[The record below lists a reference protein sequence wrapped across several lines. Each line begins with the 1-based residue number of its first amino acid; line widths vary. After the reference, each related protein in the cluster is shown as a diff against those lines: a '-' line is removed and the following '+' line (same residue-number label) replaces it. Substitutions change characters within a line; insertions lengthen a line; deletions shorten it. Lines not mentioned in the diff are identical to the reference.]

1 MPNHPY
7 SLGEKLGNPMTTAA
21 MTKGVYRTLVF
32 LLGAAVFLNYVDRG
46 AVGIAAPLMQ
56 GDLALSATEF
66 GLVASAFFWIYGPV
80 QLLVGWLCDRFN
92 VYRLMT
98 IGLLLWAA
106 ATLLMGFVGGFV
118 SLLVLRVMLGVGESI
133 AFPGTS
139 KIIAEQVPAER
150 RGIANSAI
158 SLGIALGPAAGT
170 LAGGMILA
178 SWGWRPIFIVF
189 GLVTLLWLI
198 PWQATVGKLA
208 PPGGSTVV
216 RPAQVPLR
224 ALLSRWPLWSMS
236 IAHIASNYG
245 FYFLLIWLPNYLVKA
260 RGLEIGEM
268 TLLATLGYL
277 AQAVAAIGFG
287 IWSDRW
293 TASGR
298 SEGQIRRWMMIV
310 AQIVQGAA
318 IVGVLLAESSLGIG
332 LWLVIAGIATGSLS
346 LNIYAVAQMFAGPR
360 AAGSWIG
367 FQNAIGNSFS
377 GILGPIIT
385 GLIVDE
391 AGYDGA
397 FYVAAGVAIV
407 GGIWWLIAIPRIT
420 QVIPND

>member
-1 MPNHPY
+1 MIAT
-7 SLGEKLGNPMTTAA
+7 SLNRALI
-21 MTKGVYRTLVF
+21 F

-56 GDLALSATEF
+56 GELGLSATEF

-80 QLLVGWLCDRFN
+80 QLVVGWLCDRFN

-98 IGLLLWAA
+98 IGLLLWAVS
-106 ATLLMGFVGGFV
+106 TLLMGFVGGFL

-150 RGIANSAI
+150 RGLANSMV

-170 LAGGMILA
+170 LAGGLILA
-178 SWGWRPIFIVF
+178 AWGWRPIFIVF
-189 GLVTLLWLI
+189 GLVTLLWLL
-198 PWQATVGKLA
+198 PWRRTVAKLA
-208 PPGGSTVV
+208 T
-216 RPAQVPLR
+216 PAESAADSGQQVPLG

-260 RGLEIGEM
+260 RGLDIGEM
-268 TLLATLGYL
+268 TLLATAGYL
-277 AQAVAAIGFG
+277 AQAVAAVGFG
-287 IWSDRW
+287 LWSDRW
-293 TASGR
+293 TRSGR

-310 AQIVQGAA
+310 AQIVQGVA
-318 IVGVLLAESSLGIG
+318 IVGVLMAEGSLGIG
-332 LWLVIAGIATGSLS
+332 VWLVIAGIATGSLS
-346 LNIYAVAQMFAGPR
+346 LNVYAVAQMFAGRR

-377 GILGPIIT
+377 GILGPVVT
-385 GLIVDE
+385 GMIVDA

-397 FYVAAGVAIV
+397 FHVAAAVAIA
-407 GGIWWLIAIPRIT
+407 GGIWWLVAVPRIA
-420 QVIPND
+420 QVIPNN

>member
-1 MPNHPY
+1 MAK
-7 SLGEKLGNPMTTAA
+7 SLNRALI
-21 MTKGVYRTLVF
+21 F

-56 GDLALSATEF
+56 GDLGLSATEF

-98 IGLLLWAA
+98 VGLLLWAV
-106 ATLLMGFVGGFV
+106 ATLLMGFVGGFL

-139 KIIAEQVPAER
+139 KIIAEQVPAEK
-150 RGIANSAI
+150 RGIANSAV

-170 LAGGMILA
+170 LAGGLILA
-178 SWGWRPIFIVF
+178 SWGWRPIFILF
-189 GLVTLLWLI
+189 GLVTLLWLL
-198 PWQATVGKLA
+198 PWQRTIAKLPKPSIA
-208 PPGGSTVV
+208 AD
-216 RPAQVPLR
+216 RPKQVPIG
-224 ALLSRWPLWSMS
+224 ALLQRWPLWSMS

-260 RGLEIGEM
+260 RGLDIGEM

-287 IWSDRW
+287 VWSDRW

-310 AQIVQGAA
+310 AQIIQGIA
-318 IVGVLLAESSLGIG
+318 IVGVLMAESAVGIG
-332 LWLVIAGIATGSLS
+332 IWLVIAGIATGSLS
-346 LNIYAVAQMFAGPR
+346 LNVYAVAQMFAGPR

-377 GILGPIIT
+377 GILGPIVT
-385 GLIVDE
+385 GVIVDA

-397 FYVAAGVAIV
+397 FYVAAAVAII
-407 GGIWWLIAIPRIT
+407 GGIWWLVAIPRIA

>member
-1 MPNHPY
+1 LIAT
-7 SLGEKLGNPMTTAA
+7 SLNRALI
-21 MTKGVYRTLVF
+21 F

-56 GDLALSATEF
+56 GELGLSATEF

-80 QLLVGWLCDRFN
+80 QLVVGWLCDRFN

-98 IGLLLWAA
+98 IGLLLWAVS
-106 ATLLMGFVGGFV
+106 TLLMGFVGGFL

-150 RGIANSAI
+150 RGLANSMV

-170 LAGGMILA
+170 LAGGLILA
-178 SWGWRPIFIVF
+178 AWGWRPIFIVF
-189 GLVTLLWLI
+189 GLVTLLWLL
-198 PWQATVGKLA
+198 PWRRTVAKLA
-208 PPGGSTVV
+208 A
-216 RPAQVPLR
+216 PAESAADSGQQVPLG
-224 ALLSRWPLWSMS
+224 ALLRRWPLWSMS

-260 RGLEIGEM
+260 RGLDIGEM
-268 TLLATLGYL
+268 TLLATAGYL
-277 AQAVAAIGFG
+277 AQAVAAVGFG
-287 IWSDRW
+287 LWSDRW
-293 TASGR
+293 TRSGR

-310 AQIVQGAA
+310 AQIVQGVA
-318 IVGVLLAESSLGIG
+318 IVGVLIAEGSLGIG
-332 LWLVIAGIATGSLS
+332 VWLVIAGIATGSLS
-346 LNIYAVAQMFAGPR
+346 LNVYAVAQMFAGRR

-377 GILGPIIT
+377 GILGPVVT
-385 GLIVDE
+385 GMIVDA

-397 FYVAAGVAIV
+397 FHVAAAVAIA
-407 GGIWWLIAIPRIT
+407 GGIWWLVAVPRIA
-420 QVIPND
+420 QVIPNN

>member
-1 MPNHPY
+1 MISNR
-7 SLGEKLGNPMTTAA
+7 SRASAA
-21 MTKGVYRTLVF
+21 GAPRALIF

-56 GDLALSATEF
+56 GDLGLSATEF

-80 QLLVGWLCDRFN
+80 QLVVGWLCDRFN

-98 IGLLLWAA
+98 IGLLLWAV
-106 ATLLMGFVGGFV
+106 ATLLMGFVGGFL

-150 RGIANSAI
+150 RGIANSAV

-170 LAGGMILA
+170 LAGGLILA

-189 GLVTLLWLI
+189 GLVTLLWLV
-198 PWQATVGKLA
+198 PWQ
-208 PPGGSTVV
+208 STVRRIGTGATAV
-216 RPAQVPLR
+216 EGKGRQVPLGTLIR
-224 ALLSRWPLWSMS
+224 GWPLWSMS

-260 RGLEIGEM
+260 RGLELGEM
-268 TLLATLGYL
+268 TMLATLGYV
-277 AQAVAAIGFG
+277 AQALAAIGFG

-293 TASGR
+293 TMSGR
-298 SEGQIRRWMMIV
+298 SEAAIRRWMMIV
-310 AQIVQGAA
+310 AQIAQGVA
-318 IVGVLLAESSLGIG
+318 IVGVLMADSALGVGI
-332 LWLVIAGIATGSLS
+332 WLVIAGIATGSLS
-346 LNIYAVAQMFAGPR
+346 LNVYAVAQMFAGPR

-377 GILGPIIT
+377 GILGPVIA
-385 GLIVDE
+385 GMIVDA
-391 AGYDGA
+391 AGYDVA
-397 FYVAAGVAIV
+397 FYVAAAVAIA
-407 GGIWWLIAIPRIT
+407 GGIWWLIAVPRIA
-420 QVIPND
+420 QVKAEEY

>member
-1 MPNHPY
+1 
-7 SLGEKLGNPMTTAA
+7 
-21 MTKGVYRTLVF
+21 
-32 LLGAAVFLNYVDRG
+32 VFLNYVDRG

-56 GDLALSATEF
+56 GELGLSATEF

-80 QLLVGWLCDRFN
+80 QLVVGWLCDRFN

-98 IGLLLWAA
+98 LGLLLWAV
-106 ATLLMGFVGGFV
+106 ATLLMGFVGGFL

-139 KIIAEQVPAER
+139 KIIAEQVAAER
-150 RGIANSAI
+150 RGIANSAV

-170 LAGGMILA
+170 LAGGLILA
-178 SWGWRPIFIVF
+178 SWGWRPIFIIF
-189 GLVTLLWLI
+189 GLVTLLWLL
-198 PWQATVGKLA
+198 PWLRTTGRLA
-208 PPGGSTVV
+208 AEERETLKQE
-216 RPAQVPLR
+216 QVPIA
-224 ALLSRWPLWSMS
+224 ALLGRWPLWSMS

-268 TLLATLGYL
+268 TALATLGYI
-277 AQAVAAIGFG
+277 AQAIAAIGFG

-293 TASGR
+293 TSSGR
-298 SEGQIRRWMMIV
+298 SEGKIRRWMMIV
-310 AQIVQGAA
+310 AQVWQGIA
-318 IVGVLLAESSLGIG
+318 ILGVLMADSSMAIGI
-332 LWLVIAGIATGSLS
+332 WLVVAGICTGSLS
-346 LNIYAVAQMFAGPR
+346 LNVYAVAQMFAGRR

-377 GILGPIIT
+377 GILGPVIT
-385 GLIVDE
+385 GLIVDA

-397 FYVAAGVAIV
+397 FHVAAAVAIA
-407 GGIWWLIAIPRIT
+407 GGIWWLIAIPRIA